1 MLLRLG
7 IFFGEKEKKM
17 EITASMVKELRERT
31 QAGMMDV
38 KKALQEADGD
48 MDRAADILREKG
60 LSKAAK
66 KADRIAAEGLVRI
79 TISDDAKSGAIVEVN
94 SETDFVAKNEEFI
107 NFVKDITETVLINSP
122 ADVDALK
129 ALPFANT
136 SEDIGTKLN
145 ALIAKIGENMNIRRV
160 ATEKSDGAIIGYT
173 HGTGK
178 IAVLVN
184 FDTDASPSEVDELGK
199 DVAMQIAAMNP
210 MYISRDDVDREYIT
224 HEREIITAQALNENE
239 ALPEGKRKPEEIVL
253 KMVEGRFNKQLKE
266 VCLLDQ
272 VFVKNGDF
280 TVEQVIF
287 NRAKELGKSIKIASI
302 KRFEVGEGIQKK
314 EENFA
319 EEVAKQLGN

>member
-1 MLLRLG
+1 
-7 IFFGEKEKKM
+7 M

-38 KKALQEADGD
+38 KRALQEAEGD

-66 KADRIAAEGLVRI
+66 KADRIAAEGLVKI
-79 TISDDAKSGAIVEVN
+79 AISADAKRGAVVEIN

-107 NFVKDITETVLINSP
+107 GFVKEVADATLANAP

-129 ALPFANT
+129 ALPFAGT
-136 SEDIGTKLN
+136 SEDFGTKLN
-145 ALIAKIGENMNIRRV
+145 ALIAKIGENMNIRRLAV
-160 ATEKSDGAIIGYT
+160 ENSNGAVVGYT

-184 FDTDASPSEVDELGK
+184 FDSEASAADLEELGK

-210 MYISRDDVDREYIT
+210 MYISRDDVDQAYIA
-224 HEREIITAQALNENE
+224 HEREILTAQAMNE
-239 ALPEGKRKPEEIVL
+239 GKPEEIAR
-253 KMVEGRFNKQLKE
+253 KMVEGRLNKQLKE

-272 VFVKNGDF
+272 TFVKDSDL
-280 TVEQVIF
+280 TVAQVIE
-287 NRAKELGKSIKIASI
+287 NRAKALGKAIKVAAIQ
-302 KRFEVGEGIQKK
+302 RFEVGEGIEKK